1 MKHSNSKTASLRI
14 LIAEDHLI
22 ARLGVR
28 AIVSTQPDMEVV
40 AEAINGEEAVDLFRK
55 HRPDVLVADMR
66 MPVMGGCEA
75 VAAICREFP
84 AAKVVALST
93 YSGDEDI
100 RRALAAG
107 VRAYLS
113 KGALYEELIQAIR
126 EVHAGRRY
134 MNPSVAARLAEQP
147 PRADLSSREMNVLA
161 LIVQGVTNKEIG
173 YTLGIAEYTVKNHV
187 KSILAKLGAEDRT
200 QAATMA
206 IQRGIVHLPD

>member
-1 MKHSNSKTASLRI
+1 MKQHESKTAPLRI

-40 AEAINGEEAVDLFRK
+40 AEAINGEQAVALFRE
-55 HRPDVLVADMR
+55 HQPDVMVADMR
-66 MPVMGGCEA
+66 MPVMSGYEA

-84 AAKVVALST
+84 GARIVALST
-93 YSGDEDI
+93 FSGDEDI

-107 VRAYLS
+107 VGAYLS
-113 KGALYEELIQAIR
+113 KGALYEELVEAIR

-134 MNPSVAARLAEQP
+134 MNPVVAARLAEQVP
-147 PRADLSSREMNVLA
+147 PPDLSSREMDVLN
-161 LIVQGVTNKEIG
+161 LIVQGITNKEIG
-173 YTLGIAEYTVKNHV
+173 HTLGIAEYTVKNHV
-187 KSILAKLGAEDRT
+187 KSILSKLGAEDRT
-200 QAATMA
+200 KAATMA